1 MKNNI
6 KFIILLSLIVL
17 ANNNFSRGLGLD
29 TSSFY
34 KKEKK
39 EKKMIDDG
47 TGAAQKGNMM
57 IQASLNIGHH
67 LGFKKNYSSY
77 GFDYAY
83 NGLIPGATLNLDYNV
98 HRYVGVGLYYSV
110 GFQTYKV
117 SNIFYLGHAFGART
131 TFHWWQMLDDK
142 SDKDLFS
149 DKIDLD
155 LHLHIGGF
163 LLSEKNKIDNTKIK
177 NFGVNAGVGLGFKY
191 YFVKNFGVAMDF
203 GYEETSFAKLGI
215 VVKF

>member
-1 MKNNI
+1 
-6 KFIILLSLIVL
+6 
-17 ANNNFSRGLGLD
+17 
-29 TSSFY
+29 
-34 KKEKK
+34 
-39 EKKMIDDG
+39 MINDG
-47 TGAAQKGNMM
+47 TGAAQKGNTM

-83 NGLIPGATLNLDYNV
+83 NGLIPGATINFDYNV

-149 DKIDLD
+149 DKIDFD
-155 LHLHIGGF
+155 VHLNVGGF
-163 LLSEKNKIDNTKIK
+163 LLSEKNKIDNTKVK
-177 NFGVNAGVGLGFKY
+177 TFGVNAGLGLGFKY
-191 YFVKNFGVAMDF
+191 YFVKNFGVAIDF
-203 GYEETSFAKLGI
+203 GYEETSYAKLGI
-215 VVKF
+215 VVKI